1 MEKMSLYF
9 FAAALITLVFAFG
22 AHVFYLWRR
31 RYGAGTLATMFTW
44 LGAVFLAGAWI
55 CRWSATGHAPY
66 SNMYEY
72 SMSFAL
78 GTTVAYA
85 VVERKYQARTLGTLV
100 LPVAIGLL
108 AYASTI
114 PSTIEPLIPALQNQ
128 ELLTIHVA
136 MAIISYGVFA
146 VAFGAAVMQLVQ
158 GTPRNRGLVDATGR
172 TVLSSRFAFLPAWD
186 TLEEVSF
193 RAVVVGFPF
202 FAMLLVLG
210 AYWGN
215 IAWGRYWGWDPKET
229 SALVTFLIYAGYLHT
244 RNLAGWR
251 GTRSAVLLVVGFGAV
266 LFTYF
271 AVNLWVAGL
280 HSYSG
285 L

>member
-1 MEKMSLYF
+1 MEKLSFYLF
-9 FAAALITLVFAFG
+9 SASVITLGFSFLFHLVALIRKQQGASTLNS
-22 AHVFYLWRR
+22 
-31 RYGAGTLATMFTW
+31 MFTL
-44 LGAVFLAGAWI
+44 LGVVFLAGAWVT
-55 CRWSATGHAPY
+55 RWFATGHAPY

-78 GTTVAYA
+78 GTMVAY
-85 VVERKYQARTLGTLV
+85 VVMDRKYSLRNLGTIV
-100 LPVAIGLL
+100 LPVAIGLML
-108 AYASTI
+108 YAMTL

-146 VAFGAAVMQLVQ
+146 VAFGAAVLQLAQ
-158 GTPRNRGLVDATGR
+158 GPKNRF
-172 TVLSSRFAFLPAWD
+172 SFLPTWD

-202 FAMLLVLG
+202 FALLLILG

-215 IAWGRYWGWDPKET
+215 IAWGRYWAWDPKET
-229 SALVTFLIYAGYLHT
+229 SALVTWLIYAAYLHT

-251 GTRSAVLLVVGFGAV
+251 GARSAVLLIVGFAAV

-271 AVNLWVAGL
+271 AVNLWIVGL
-280 HSYSG
+280 HSYAG
-285 L
+285 V

>member
-1 MEKMSLYF
+1 MEKMSFYMF
-9 FAAALITLVFAFG
+9 SAALITLVFAFG
-22 AHVFYLWRR
+22 FHLFYLWKQRF
-31 RYGAGTLATMFTW
+31 GLGTLGTMFTW
-44 LGAVFLAGAWI
+44 LGAVFLLGAWAF
-55 CRWSATGHAPY
+55 RWAATGHAPY

-85 VVERKYQARTLGTLV
+85 VVERKYHARTLGAMV

-108 AYASTI
+108 AYARTL
-114 PSTIEPLIPALQNQ
+114 PSEIEPLIPALQNQ

-146 VAFGAAVMQLVQ
+146 VAFGAATAQLIQ
-158 GTPRNRGLVDATGR
+158 GPRN
-172 TVLSSRFAFLPAWD
+172 RFAFLPSWD

-202 FAMLLVLG
+202 FALLLVLG

-229 SALVTFLIYAGYLHT
+229 SALVTWLIYAGYLHT
-244 RNLAGWR
+244 RNLSGWK
-251 GTRSAVLLVVGFGAV
+251 GARSAALLVVGFVAV

-271 AVNLWVAGL
+271 AVNLWVVGL
-280 HSYSG
+280 HSYAG
-285 L
+285 V

>member
-1 MEKMSLYF
+1 MEKLSFYLF
-9 FAAALITLVFAFG
+9 SAALITLGFSFAFHLFRLVRKGRG
-22 AHVFYLWRR
+22 AE
-31 RYGAGTLATMFTW
+31 TLTGMFTW
-44 LGAVFLAGAWI
+44 LAIAFLGGAWVT
-55 CRWSATGHAPY
+55 RWLATGHAPY

-85 VVERKYQARTLGTLV
+85 IMDRKYQVRNLGTVV

-108 AYASTI
+108 AYAMTL
-114 PSTIEPLIPALQNQ
+114 PSKIEPLIPALQNQ

-136 MAIISYGVFA
+136 TAIISYGVFA
-146 VAFGAAVMQLVQ
+146 VAFGAAVLQLVQ
-158 GTPRNRGLVDATGR
+158 GPGNRFSGLP
-172 TVLSSRFAFLPAWD
+172 SWD

-202 FAMLLVLG
+202 FALLLVLG

-215 IAWGRYWGWDPKET
+215 IAWGRYWAWDPKET

-244 RNLAGWR
+244 RNLAGWK
-251 GTRSAVLLVVGFGAV
+251 GTRSAVLLIVGFAAV

-271 AVNLWVAGL
+271 AVNLWIVGL
-280 HSYSG
+280 HSYAG
-285 L
+285 V